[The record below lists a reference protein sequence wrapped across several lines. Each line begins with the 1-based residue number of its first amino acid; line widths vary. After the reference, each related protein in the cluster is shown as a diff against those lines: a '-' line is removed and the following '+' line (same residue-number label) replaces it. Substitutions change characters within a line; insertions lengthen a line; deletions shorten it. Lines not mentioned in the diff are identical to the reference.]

1 SNIVPEYA
9 AAEFTIRSL
18 DRNYLN
24 YVSDWVLDCA
34 KAAAMMTRTEL
45 EVELVGEKYNEQLNN
60 KVGSKVLED
69 IFELLHLDTVDQYDT
84 IGGSSDIGNI
94 DYICPVLQPYLSIE
108 EDYGLHTIEFANAMT
123 NEKTYNAIL
132 KGGEIIAR

>member
-1 SNIVPEYA
+1 
-9 AAEFTIRSL
+9 
-18 DRNYLN
+18 
-24 YVSDWVLDCA
+24 
-34 KAAAMMTRTEL
+34 
-45 EVELVGEKYNEQLNN
+45 
-60 KVGSKVLED
+60 
-69 IFELLHLDTVDQYDT
+69 VDQYDT

-132 KGGEIIAR
+132 KGGEIIARFVTTMYDNPDILKSMIEEHKRARKI